1 MTASAS
7 TLTPARPQGAR
18 RFVFL
23 SPTITIL
30 GIVGVLLL
38 VAVIALVGTMLRQ
51 IEANRLATGF
61 NFSTANR
68 PFSQLEHEAMQSL
81 VYVASNPDDFDA
93 DHFQQEL
100 DVLASRWEVVFWPTV
115 QAVFPQDIK
124 DNIDE
129 MIPMWDSIQDLGA
142 QWIADPDD
150 EAVRAELAQVL
161 SDFSLLVFQT
171 DVRYQS
177 IRGFTLDN
185 FNQSTQ
191 NLLAALTV
199 VLLLLV
205 GFVIIAAYSIY
216 RFVRAQRAAEDK
228 TRAALAAEAAAKET
242 SQFKDQFLAVMSHEL
257 RTPLNA
263 IIGFLGI
270 MNMSG
275 KLDERNAHMLQRTR
289 ANAERLLILIN
300 DILDLSKIEAG
311 RMELVPSP
319 VSPRELVG
327 RWQTQMEVLAKQKD
341 LKFTVTIDPRLP
353 DEIMIDESAVTKI
366 GTNLLSN
373 AFKFT
378 DEGEV
383 ALETKYTDRQWYI
396 IVRDTGIG
404 IPAHM
409 HNHIFES
416 FRQVDNS
423 FKRPYGGTG
432 LGLPIVQHLVKAM
445 NGTVRVD
452 SEPGKGSTFTVT
464 LPVVPVEAKET
475 PAVPTV
481 QLQPA

>member
-1 MTASAS
+1 MTAIA
-7 TLTPARPQGAR
+7 PAKAPVTR

-30 GIVGVLLL
+30 GIVGILLL
-38 VAVIALVGTMLRQ
+38 VAVIALIGTMLRQ
-51 IEANRLATGF
+51 IEANRIATGF

-68 PFSQLEHEAMQSL
+68 PFSQLEHEAMQTL
-81 VYVASNPDDFDA
+81 VYVTENPEDFDA
-93 DHFQQEL
+93 ARFQQDL

-129 MIPMWDSIQDLGA
+129 MIPMWDSIQDLSA
-142 QWIADPDD
+142 EWMADPQN
-150 EAVRAELAQVL
+150 EEVHAELAQLL

-171 DVRYQS
+171 DVRYQT
-177 IRGFTLDN
+177 IRGLTLDN
-185 FNQSTQ
+185 FNQSTE
-191 NLLAALTV
+191 NLLVALTI
-199 VLLLLV
+199 VLVLLV
-205 GFVIIAAYSIY
+205 GFVIIAAYAMY
-216 RFVRAQRAAEDK
+216 RFVQAQRSAEAK
-228 TRAALAAEAAAKET
+228 TRAALAAESAANET

-270 MNMSG
+270 MGMSG
-275 KLDERNAHMLQRTR
+275 KLDERNTHMLQRTR

-311 RMELVPSP
+311 RMELVPSA

-341 LKFTVTIDPRLP
+341 LKFTVTIDPHLP
-353 DEIMIDESAVTKI
+353 DEIMIDENAVTKI

-383 ALETKYTDRQWYI
+383 SLESKYSDRQWYI

-464 LPVVPVEAKET
+464 LPVEPVEKA
-475 PAVPTV
+475 AAPTV
-481 QLQPA
+481 SVSQLQPA